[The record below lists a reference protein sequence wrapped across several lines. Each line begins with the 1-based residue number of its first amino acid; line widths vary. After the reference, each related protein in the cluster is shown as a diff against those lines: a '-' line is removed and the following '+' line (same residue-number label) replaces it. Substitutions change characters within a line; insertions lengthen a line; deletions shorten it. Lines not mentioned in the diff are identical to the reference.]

1 LTDFLLLKKYF
12 GPYRNQLI
20 VITIFS
26 IICGFVQAVSLGTL
40 VPVINIIATNQEP
53 TGNLWNIFKSALNFF
68 NIELNL
74 TTLLIILSFIFVC
87 GQILIFTRQSLQVN
101 LRFGFVQDTK
111 EKLFGQLLHADLAYH
126 NNKKAG
132 QFLDT
137 ILIETERAGS
147 GLFVITDIFSNVC
160 LVAVYILML
169 VYISVQMTICS
180 IIIVV
185 VMLLFV
191 NKLLEISR
199 IYGIKCVESNT
210 EINEYSNERL
220 NLLKLIKSNS
230 SEDREMTIFS
240 KIADD
245 FRFINTKFAINGA
258 KIELLFQSIMFIVA
272 VVIVYLSMITFHLSV
287 GLILV
292 FLFVLVM
299 LTAPLRSIN
308 NQRHELSGMMA
319 SLGKVDTTLEESRRD
334 THVFDGDTTFSG
346 FKSGISLNNVAYEY
360 IPGKP
365 VLEGINIS
373 IRKDDMIAFVG
384 PSGGGKSTLVDL
396 LMRLIDPTAGFITID
411 GVDLK
416 KFTLKSYH
424 AKIGLVSQDI
434 FLFND
439 SVLNNI
445 CYGSDVISL
454 EKARNAARIA
464 YADEFIESLP
474 EGYSTSL
481 GDRGVKLSGGQKQRI
496 ALARAIYKNPDIL
509 ILDEATSALD
519 TESEK
524 IIQNSISR
532 IKHKYTIL
540 IVAHR
545 LSTIQDADTI
555 VVIENGKIVER
566 GSHEELLSIN
576 GTYAR
581 YHTMQQG
588 KEGEINSDDRS

>member
-1 LTDFLLLKKYF
+1 M
-12 GPYRNQLI
+12 
-20 VITIFS
+20 
-26 IICGFVQAVSLGTL
+26 SLGTL
-40 VPVINIIATNQEP
+40 VPIINIIATNQEP
-53 TGNLWNIFKSALNFF
+53 SGNLWNIFKMSLNFF

-74 TTLLIILSFIFVC
+74 TTLLIIVSLIFVC
-87 GQILIFTRQSLQVN
+87 GQILIYYRQLLQVN
-101 LRFGFVQDTK
+101 LRFRFVKDIK
-111 EKLFGQLLHADLAYH
+111 EKLFAQLIHADLAYH
-126 NNKKAG
+126 NDKKSG

-169 VYISVQMTICS
+169 VYISVQMTIYCVV
-180 IIIVV
+180 IVIA
-185 VMLLFV
+185 MLFFV

-199 IYGIKCVESNT
+199 VYGIKCVESNT
-210 EINEYSNERL
+210 EINEYTSERF

-230 SEDREMTIFS
+230 KEDRETKLFS

-245 FRFINTKFAINGA
+245 FRIINTKFAINGS
-258 KIELLFQSIMFIVA
+258 KIELLFQSIMFTVA

-287 GLILV
+287 GLIIV

-299 LTAPLRSIN
+299 LTTPLRSIN

-319 SLGKVDTTLEESRRD
+319 SLGKVDLILTESQQD
-334 THVFDGDTTFSG
+334 THINDGDVTFSG
-346 FKSGISLNNVAYEY
+346 FESQISLNNVSYAY
-360 IPGKP
+360 IPEKM
-365 VLEGINIS
+365 VLNNITLK
-373 IRKDDMIAFVG
+373 IQKNEMVAFVG

-396 LMRLIDPTAGFITID
+396 LMRLIDPTTGSITID
-411 GVDLK
+411 GIDLK

-434 FLFND
+434 FIFND

-445 CYGSDVISL
+445 CYGGDVISL
-454 EKARNAARIA
+454 ERARKAAQIA

-481 GDRGVKLSGGQKQRI
+481 GERGVKLSGGQKQRI

-524 IIQNSISR
+524 IIQNSINR

-540 IVAHR
+540 LIAHR

-555 VVIENGKIVER
+555 VVLENGKILES

-581 YHTMQQG
+581 YHTMQQS
-588 KEGEINSDDRS
+588 KRW